1 MRYILFILAL
11 IFSSVAY
18 SQSENDANNWNY
30 ELEGVSKSRD
40 VGTYVVKVW
49 CYTKKPKIDYNVAK
63 KNAIHGLIF
72 RGYLKNGNLPA
83 LPPISNVPGLEQ
95 TQKDFFD
102 QFFRDG
108 GDYLKYVALSNENL
122 AIAPGDLIRLNKGY
136 KIGMV
141 LTVNKN
147 LLQRD
152 LIAAGIVKSMDN
164 GF

>member
-1 MRYILFILAL
+1 MRYILFVLAL
-11 IFSSVAY
+11 MLNLGAY
-18 SQSENDANNWNY
+18 SQSENDANSWNY
-30 ELEGVSKSRD
+30 EIEGISKSRD
-40 VGTYVVKVW
+40 IGTYVVKVW
-49 CYTKKPKIDYNVAK
+49 CYTKKPKIDYNIAK

-72 RGYLKNGNLPA
+72 RGYVKNGNLPA

-95 TQKDFFD
+95 TQKDFFE

>member
-1 MRYILFILAL
+1 MRYIFFILAL
-11 IFSSVAY
+11 IMNSVAY
-18 SQSENDANNWNY
+18 SQSESDANKWNY

-40 VGTYVVKVW
+40 IGTYVVKVW
-49 CYTKKPKIDYNVAK
+49 CYTKKPKIDYNIAK

-152 LIAAGIVKSMDN
+152 LIAAGIVKSIDN